1 MRLLP
6 FATLPLF
13 AAVMC
18 LPFTAVAQEKTD
30 DLKEAVSIDFV
41 RKDIHVV
48 AHYLSI
54 KSGWRITVDQD
65 VQAEVTF
72 SARSRTWHEMLEVIC
87 ESNNLTFDVDEAVK
101 EVRIHENSGRF
112 AEWKEVRI
120 ETASRKLTACLAY
133 VSVNRAIAAIARESQ
148 TPFLIV
154 TKRDGTRQWKNGVFV
169 YQHAR
174 ASLYTDDM
182 TAEEALRQVAKQG
195 DLSMTWGRVDKDAE
209 GWLFESMPLS

>member
-30 DLKEAVSIDFV
+30 DVSEAVSIDFV

-72 SARSRTWHEMLEVIC
+72 SVKYRTWHEILEAIC
-87 ESNNLTFDVDEAVK
+87 ESTNLTFDVDEAVK

-120 ETASRKLTACLAY
+120 EAASRKLTACLAY

-148 TPFLIV
+148 TPFLIL
-154 TKRDGTRQWKNGVFV
+154 TARDAARQWKEGVFV
-169 YQHAR
+169 YHSAR

-182 TAEEALRQVAKQG
+182 TAEEALRQIAKQG
-195 DLSMTWGRVDKDAE
+195 DLRMTWGRVDKDAE
-209 GWLFESMPLS
+209 GWLFEPMPLS